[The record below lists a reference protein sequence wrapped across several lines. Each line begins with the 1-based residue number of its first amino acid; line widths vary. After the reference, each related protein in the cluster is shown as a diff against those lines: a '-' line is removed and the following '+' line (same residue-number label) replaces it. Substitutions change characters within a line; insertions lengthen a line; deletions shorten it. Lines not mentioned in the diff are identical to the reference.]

1 MATLYQAVL
10 PVDNI
15 KVLEE
20 KVTKPWYQRLTCLC
34 KIFAF
39 LRDVTKNK
47 EKFYQ
52 VILAAFCFFLRS
64 SHL

>member
-1 MATLYQAVL
+1 MAILYQAVL

-47 EKFYQ
+47 EKFYGA
-52 VILAAFCFFLRS
+52 ILQALCFFLRFL
-64 SHL
+64 HL